1 MGLTCLLHRRSFP
14 LYICPVT
21 VGGPARHVYA
31 PLCCMH
37 SHDISCVLLVCSSAR
52 LQKRMPP
59 LEYNIRPSN
68 VFVARNRM
76 TFNVL
81 STSVC
86 EIAEAMLSCGGV
98 RETTNKSR
106 LCGLCLASRKAG
118 AMPLPCLEERL
129 KFFIPALSSKYVHA

>member
-1 MGLTCLLHRRSFP
+1 MGFHRRSFP

-21 VGGPARHVYA
+21 WGGPARHVYA

-86 EIAEAMLSCGGV
+86 KIAEAMLTVAACVKQQTKAAFVDCVLHQG
-98 RETTNKSR
+98 R
-106 LCGLCLASRKAG
+106 LAQ
-118 AMPLPCLEERL
+118 
-129 KFFIPALSSKYVHA
+129 